1 MIDNFMANVIITKN
15 NYRLW
20 GVLFVAAGTIILQK
34 YVPKFVKWYDRKVD
48 KLIEKDYN

>member
-15 NYRLW
+15 YYRMW
-20 GVLFVAAGTIILQK
+20 GVLFVAGTIILQK

-48 KLIEKDYN
+48 KLIEKDQN